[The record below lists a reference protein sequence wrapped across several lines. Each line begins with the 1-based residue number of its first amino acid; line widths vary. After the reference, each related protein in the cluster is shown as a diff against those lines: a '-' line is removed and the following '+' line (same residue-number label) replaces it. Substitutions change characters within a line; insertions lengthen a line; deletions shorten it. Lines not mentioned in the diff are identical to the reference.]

1 MSQISVAL
9 SNISKTLSDT
19 SNNIKYSTNSIIN
32 SNIYGIPLVTIGL
45 IGVTSIVLAYVTI
58 MESDDSTQGM
68 GQNPTQ
74 GTGQNPIS
82 SAFNNLSNPL
92 SELQNKYTGGKTKK
106 QQHKN
111 RKTKSKKL

>member
-68 GQNPTQ
+68 GNNLTQGMGNNPTQ
-74 GTGQNPIS
+74 GMGQNS
-82 SAFNNLSNPL
+82 LL
-92 SELQNKYTGGKTKK
+92 KLQNKYTGGKTKK
-106 QQHKN
+106 QKHKI